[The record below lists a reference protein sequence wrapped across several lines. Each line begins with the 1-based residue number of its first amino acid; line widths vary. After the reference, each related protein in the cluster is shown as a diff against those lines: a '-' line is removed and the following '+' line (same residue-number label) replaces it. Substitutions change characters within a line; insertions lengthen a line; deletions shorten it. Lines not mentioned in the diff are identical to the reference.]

1 MENSNKERQQLLR
14 RALLANASF
23 STISG
28 LVLVFAQRWVV
39 RLLGLPETINLI
51 TLGIS
56 LLVFAAILVLFARKN
71 PIKLLDAWIAVILD
85 AAWVIGS
92 YPLLFVV
99 PFSTS
104 GKWVVGIVAEVVMVF
119 ALMQWLGIRRIRKGN
134 VLPEPA
140 RCPPKTSMRKL
151 RWNWPVWMGFVFS
164 IVAFVSYFF
173 VFARFPV
180 TRNVPWA
187 NFLLFGASAVS
198 LRVGL
203 RRVFGGAQPS
213 QGRIV
218 SSILTL
224 LSVSIFSVFCFVIF
238 HATRQLP
245 ASLESHK
252 IGQKA
257 SEFAL
262 RDTHGKLVSL
272 STLLSAPL
280 NPSSQSRSA
289 PKGVLLIF
297 YRGYW

>member
-28 LVLVFAQRWVV
+28 LVLVFAQQWVV
-39 RLLGLPETINLI
+39 RLLGLPGTINLI

-140 RCPPKTSMRKL
+140 R
-151 RWNWPVWMGFVFS
+151 
-164 IVAFVSYFF
+164 
-173 VFARFPV
+173 
-180 TRNVPWA
+180 
-187 NFLLFGASAVS
+187 
-198 LRVGL
+198 
-203 RRVFGGAQPS
+203 
-213 QGRIV
+213 
-218 SSILTL
+218 
-224 LSVSIFSVFCFVIF
+224 
-238 HATRQLP
+238 
-245 ASLESHK
+245 
-252 IGQKA
+252 
-257 SEFAL
+257 
-262 RDTHGKLVSL
+262 
-272 STLLSAPL
+272 
-280 NPSSQSRSA
+280 
-289 PKGVLLIF
+289 
-297 YRGYW
+297 